1 MYMQET
7 RGEKIVTNQ
16 EVIELLQVAINKL
29 DQIIVDM
36 SEDLPYKE

>member
-7 RGEKIVTNQ
+7 RGERIVTNQ